1 MNGLPLVVPATV
13 LHFSSSGSH
22 SVATLEDI
30 RAWIIIGL
38 PDV

>member
-1 MNGLPLVVPATV
+1 MNGRPLVVPATV

-30 RAWIIIGL
+30 RAWIITGL